1 MVGATDEGEKSDRT
15 DLRSQRRTARLAAVQ
30 ALYQIEIGGEAVEL
44 VLREFP
50 ERLIPNMFDDGSG
63 AEIDRDF
70 FDALVR
76 GVADKRAE
84 IDAAIRGAMTRD
96 VGIDRLE
103 PLLKVV
109 MRAGVYE
116 LMARYDVPARVALA
130 EHVAICHAF
139 YGERETGLVNG
150 VLDRVAR
157 TVRREEMVKPDAEP
171 GDRAAGDAES
181 GSDGAA
187 PAA

>member
-1 MVGATDEGEKSDRT
+1 MEANEESSGSE
-15 DLRSQRRTARLAAVQ
+15 QRGMPSARRAARLAAVQ
-30 ALYQIEIGGEAVEL
+30 ALYQIELGGESVEL

-50 ERLIPNMFDDGSG
+50 ERLIPNMFDEKGE
-63 AEIDRDF
+63 AEVDRDF
-70 FDALVR
+70 FAALVR
-76 GVADKRAE
+76 GVAEKRAE
-84 IDAAIRGAMTRD
+84 IDAIIAKAMARD
-96 VGIDRLE
+96 VGPARLE

-109 MRAGVYE
+109 MRAGAYE
-116 LMARYDVPARVALA
+116 LLARHDVPARVALA

-157 TVRREEMVKPDAEP
+157 TLRPEEMEAEA
-171 GDRAAGDAES
+171 DD
-181 GSDGAA
+181 AA

>member
-1 MVGATDEGEKSDRT
+1 MVDATGEAMESERAGKPSA
-15 DLRSQRRTARLAAVQ
+15 RRTARLAAVQ
-30 ALYQIEIGGEAVEL
+30 ALYQIEIGGESVEL

-50 ERLIPNMFDDGSG
+50 ERLLPNMFEESG
-63 AEIDRDF
+63 AVEVDRDF

-76 GVADKRAE
+76 GVAEKRAA

-96 VGIDRLE
+96 MGIERLE

-109 MRAGVYE
+109 MRAGAYE
-116 LMARYDVPARVALA
+116 LMARIDVPARVALA

-139 YGERETGLVNG
+139 FGERETGLVNG
-150 VLDRVAR
+150 VLDRIAR
-157 TVRREEMVKPDAEP
+157 TLRPGEM
-171 GDRAAGDAES
+171 ES
-181 GSDGAA
+181 GNVEAKSDGAA